1 MKIDKNKYDTFV
13 DLEKHKQILK
23 TLDGKICYHFNEFG
37 RRRRRIRYNG
47 GYSMEF
53 TDDSSDAYM
62 YGVHIANISI
72 MDGIIFETT
81 SNFQWEIEF
90 NDNQEALDKI
100 KVLEEEL
107 AKLKKII
114 ED

>member
-23 TLDGKICYHFNEFG
+23 TLDGKICYYMCG
-37 RRRRRIRYNG
+37 GKCRRLIKYEGGDSIRFQSDLDVV
-47 GYSMEF
+47 YSQ
-53 TDDSSDAYM
+53 SI
-62 YGVHIANISI
+62 VNIRI
-72 MDGIIFETT
+72 MDGIISDVTRDL
-81 SNFQWEIEF
+81 QWEIEF